1 MARKKIKDIRKLNDE
16 DLGTAVRDTRRK
28 FFDLRTQAVTEKIE
42 DTSQFRKTRRHIARL
57 LTEQKARQTPQGGDL
72 KSMSAEKTTV
82 KKSGRK
88 AGAAA

>member
-16 DLGTAVRDTRRK
+16 DLGSAVRDARRK

-42 DTSQFRKTRRHIARL
+42 DTSQFRKTRQHVARL
-57 LTEQKARQTPQGGDL
+57 LTEQKSRQAPKAGDGNA
-72 KSMSAEKTTV
+72 KPTKKTRT
-82 KKSGRK
+82 K